1 MFKLLLAVVGIFV
14 LSACSNVAVNA
25 TMCDQIASDPTAPQI
40 PQECRDYSEKE
51 ADKAFNKIV
60 DEKKVSKK
68 DIEFT
73 RERGEE

>member
-1 MFKLLLAVVGIFV
+1 MMKIIVALFGLLA
-14 LSACSNVAVNA
+14 LNACSQVTVNA
-25 TMCDQIASDPTAPQI
+25 TMCDQIMHDPSHPQI

-51 ADKAFNKIV
+51 AEKAFNKVV

-73 RERGEE
+73 RENGE